1 MTSVSRLA
9 AVAELPSLQPVQ
21 LGWLASAVFVVST
34 GYGALMPLLPA
45 WLSELTPGATEAE
58 IARHVGFLSGMY
70 AGGVLVGAPL
80 WGVMSDRAGRGRILV
95 FGLVGYVAS
104 LLLLLVPTL
113 SSLWGMYVL
122 RGATGFFVAA
132 VVPVVA
138 ALVAEHTPRQ
148 QRARRFAWLSAMSLL
163 GFLFGPGMGVV
174 ADGIGALLIS
184 GVVSPSL
191 SARFVIVLSAVLGAT
206 MMAGLTVTLPTTQP
220 ANAAAQIS
228 PGASTEG
235 RHLALWWLNG
245 VVMLV
250 LAGFELGILLQGQ
263 QHPGVSSREIG
274 LMFAECSLVMLG
286 VNALLFFT
294 NMLERVQ
301 SRWLIGVGLL
311 LAMAGLLVL
320 ARHRL
325 DIWMYVGISLTAA
338 GTGLVLPVIA
348 YLGASVSRQMLS
360 VTMGGLA
367 AAASFGQTLGS
378 SAGGWIFGAF
388 ARDSFAWLALPLA
401 VMLVLLLMCPRWL
414 SAVYASPTI
423 HPALP
428 EPRD

>member
-1 MTSVSRLA
+1 
-9 AVAELPSLQPVQ
+9 
-21 LGWLASAVFVVST
+21 
-34 GYGALMPLLPA
+34 
-45 WLSELTPGATEAE
+45 
-58 IARHVGFLSGMY
+58 
-70 AGGVLVGAPL
+70 
-80 WGVMSDRAGRGRILV
+80 
-95 FGLVGYVAS
+95 
-104 LLLLLVPTL
+104 
-113 SSLWGMYVL
+113 
-122 RGATGFFVAA
+122 
-132 VVPVVA
+132 
-138 ALVAEHTPRQ
+138 
-148 QRARRFAWLSAMSLL
+148 
-163 GFLFGPGMGVV
+163 
-174 ADGIGALLIS
+174 
-184 GVVSPSL
+184 
-191 SARFVIVLSAVLGAT
+191 
-206 MMAGLTVTLPTTQP
+206 
-220 ANAAAQIS
+220 
-228 PGASTEG
+228 
-235 RHLALWWLNG
+235 
-245 VVMLV
+245 MLV

-311 LAMAGLLVL
+311 FAMAGLLVL
-320 ARHRL
+320 ARHRS

>member
-9 AVAELPSLQPVQ
+9 AVAELPGLQPVQ
-21 LGWLASAVFVVST
+21 LGWLAAAVFVVSA

-45 WLSELTPGATEAE
+45 WLSELTSGATEAE

-95 FGLVGYVAS
+95 VGLIGYVAS
-104 LLLLLVPTL
+104 LLLLLAPTL

-138 ALVAEHTPRQ
+138 ALVAEHTPKQ

-163 GFLFGPGMGVV
+163 GFLFGPGLGVV

-184 GVVSPSL
+184 GVVPPSL

-206 MMAGLTVTLPTTQP
+206 MMAGLTITLPATRP
-220 ANAAAQIS
+220 DHAAAQVS
-228 PGASTEG
+228 PGSSADG

-263 QHPGVSSREIG
+263 QHPGVSSREVG

-311 LAMAGLLVL
+311 FAMAGLLVL
-320 ARHRL
+320 ARHRS

-401 VMLVLLLMCPRWL
+401 VMLVLLLICPRWS

>member
-286 VNALLFFT
+286 INALLFFT

-414 SAVYASPTI
+414 SVVYVSPTI

-428 EPRD
+428 EPHD

>member
-414 SAVYASPTI
+414 SVVYVSPTI

-428 EPRD
+428 EPHD

>member
-21 LGWLASAVFVVST
+21 LGWLASAVFVVSA

-80 WGVMSDRAGRGRILV
+80 WGVMSDRAGRGRILAV
-95 FGLVGYVAS
+95 GLVGYVAS

-163 GFLFGPGMGVV
+163 GFLFGPALGVA

-184 GVVSPSL
+184 GVVFPSL

-206 MMAGLTVTLPTTQP
+206 MMAGLTATLPTTQP

-228 PGASTEG
+228 PAASTEG

-401 VMLVLLLMCPRWL
+401 VMLVLLLMCPRWW
-414 SAVYASPTI
+414 SATYALPSI

-428 EPRD
+428 EPHD

>member
-1 MTSVSRLA
+1 MTSVSPLTA
-9 AVAELPSLQPVQ
+9 AADLPGLQPVQ
-21 LGWLASAVFVVST
+21 LGWLAAAVFVVSA
-34 GYGALMPLLPA
+34 GYGALMPLLPG

-58 IARHVGFLSGMY
+58 IARHVGFLSGTY

-80 WGVMSDRAGRGRILV
+80 WGVMSDRAGRSRILV
-95 FGLVGYVAS
+95 VGLVGYVAS

-113 SSLWGMYVL
+113 SSLWGMYGL

-163 GFLFGPGMGVV
+163 GFLFGPGMGVI

-191 SARFVIVLSAVLGAT
+191 SARLVIVLSAVLGAT

-235 RHLALWWLNG
+235 RHLALWWMNG

-311 LAMAGLLVL
+311 FAMAGLLVL
-320 ARHRL
+320 ARHRS